1 MCIIEIVKGEFSA
14 LEQVATSQK
23 NPLQQDAN
31 KENFK
36 CKFKFQEKNL
46 QIQKKIALL
55 F

>member
-1 MCIIEIVKGEFSA
+1 MCIIVIVKGEFST
-14 LEQVATSQK
+14 LEELLHHK
-23 NPLQQDAN
+23 KDPLQQYAN

-36 CKFKFQEKNL
+36 MQIQFQEKNL